1 MLVTSP
7 EDSYVLTQLAN
18 VLWNRY
24 KDEDALFYI
33 NKAKDISPINPL
45 LNFTRGRI
53 LWSLEKY
60 AESVEEWD
68 ILLSMPE
75 IDVAS
80 EGFGIRW
87 AKSVINDSRYY
98 KADCLYHLYRDTEA
112 MTLMEKHLRHRGR
125 GIESD
130 FSKKEAILFYKR
142 LKYS

>member
-33 NKAKDISPINPL
+33 NKAKDISPFNPL

-60 AESVEEWD
+60 SQSVEEWD
-68 ILLSMPE
+68 ILLSMSE

-80 EGFGIRW
+80 GGYGSGW

-98 KADCLYHLYRDTEA
+98 KADCLYHLYRDREA
-112 MTLMEKHLRHRGR
+112 LALMEEHLCHRGR

-130 FSKKEAILFYKR
+130 FSKKRSDTIL
-142 LKYS
+142 